1 MSTFKISSFS
11 LKPMLLAAGLGLAAV
26 GGAFAAGTTG
36 AASSGDGPRHDP
48 AARMAKYLSLDETQ
62 KTNVSAIFERN
73 RPANEALRERSKAN
87 REALRA
93 LKPGTPDYSTRSQTL
108 ADAAGTLERDRVL
121 QRTQMNA
128 ELATVLTP
136 EQLTKMQ
143 EHKGRGGPR
152 GGRHHGGRG
161 HGPGA
166 DGKPAPE
173 AKS

>member
-11 LKPMLLAAGLGLAAV
+11 FKPMLLAAGLGLAAV

-36 AASSGDGPRHDP
+36 AAPSGDGPRHDP

-93 LKPGTPDYSTRSQTL
+93 LKPGTPDYSTRSQAL

-128 ELATVLTP
+128 EFATVLTP
-136 EQLTKMQ
+136 EQLAKMQ
-143 EHKGRGGPR
+143 AHDAR

-161 HGPGA
+161 RGPGPG
-166 DGKPAPE
+166 GKPAPDAE
-173 AKS
+173 S

>member
-1 MSTFKISSFS
+1 MSTFKMPSFS

-36 AASSGDGPRHDP
+36 ATPSGDGPRHDP
-48 AARMAKYLSLDETQ
+48 AARMAKYLALDETQ

-87 REALRA
+87 WQALRA
-93 LKPGTPDYSTRSQTL
+93 LKPGSPDYGPRSQAL
-108 ADAAGTLERDRVL
+108 ADEAGTLARDRVL

-136 EQLTKMQ
+136 EQLAKMQ
-143 EHKGRGGPR
+143 EHKGRGPHGGGRHR
-152 GGRHHGGRG
+152 GGR
-161 HGPGA
+161 GPGS
-166 DGKPAPE
+166 KPAPD
-173 AKS
+173 ADKS